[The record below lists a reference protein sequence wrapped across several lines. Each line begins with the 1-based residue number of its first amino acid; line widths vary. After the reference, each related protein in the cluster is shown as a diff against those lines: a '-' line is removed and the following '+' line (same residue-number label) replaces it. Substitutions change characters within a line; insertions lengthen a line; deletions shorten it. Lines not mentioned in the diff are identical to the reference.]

1 MDKAEYIECDTLLLS
16 VGLIPEN
23 ELTRAAGIGMSEK
36 TGGPA
41 VNEYYQTDDPA
52 VFACGNV
59 LHVTGLVDD
68 VTTESEKAGRFAA
81 MYAMGQS
88 LGGK

>member
-1 MDKAEYIECDTLLLS
+1 MNNRGFYTKNLPVFCGFYRIFSD
-16 VGLIPEN
+16 
-23 ELTRAAGIGMSEK
+23 
-36 TGGPA
+36 
-41 VNEYYQTDDPA
+41 DDPA